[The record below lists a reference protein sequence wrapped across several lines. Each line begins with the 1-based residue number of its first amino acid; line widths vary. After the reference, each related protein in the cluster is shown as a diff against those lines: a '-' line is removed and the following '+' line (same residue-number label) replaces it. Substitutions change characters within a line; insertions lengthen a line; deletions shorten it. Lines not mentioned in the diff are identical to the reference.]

1 MSTESVGSFNPSPFE
16 PPDPTSPSQEQ
27 HKTQNFSPNT
37 PDQFQSRRKL
47 IICYSCNREGHYST
61 TCPNKNRGSPGASPS
76 KALFPKCPQK
86 YPELECRACGQVCV
100 VRTSRTEKN
109 PDRDFY
115 ACPRGNMCNMFQ
127 WCDEVGKIRPTHMYS
142 PVKPVKQHDM
152 SLLKNPECP
161 CTAGPCRIEKK
172 QSGRKYYACH
182 LKMGQG
188 CCNHFEW
195 CDGQGDGAE
204 MNMAIEGQ
212 KGMGTDKPAEVNLA
226 IFPSAPSPSTNPRAE
241 HEANC
246 SGSRSSRIRG
256 SLSLKEWM

>member
-115 ACPRGNMCNMFQ
+115 ACP
-127 WCDEVGKIRPTHMYS
+127 
-142 PVKPVKQHDM
+142 
-152 SLLKNPECP
+152 
-161 CTAGPCRIEKK
+161 
-172 QSGRKYYACH
+172 
-182 LKMGQG
+182 GQG